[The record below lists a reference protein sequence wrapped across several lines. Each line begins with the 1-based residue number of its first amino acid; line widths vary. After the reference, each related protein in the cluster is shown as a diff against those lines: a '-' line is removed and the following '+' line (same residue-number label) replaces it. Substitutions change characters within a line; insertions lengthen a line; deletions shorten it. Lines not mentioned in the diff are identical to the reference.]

1 MAAKD
6 QPGKSTKMVW
16 RSCLKCST
24 RLSELCYDTHTL
36 CEACRNKVCDLNSF
50 CEECESWTPEFRKLY
65 LRNKR
70 MLYLK
75 RVSKKNAKSKAKSP
89 PQVDDAA
96 STASQESLV
105 SPPVVILPLDP
116 QLVDS
121 DLSLADLQNIQN
133 VDNVVEVQFQPVSTL
148 PPPPATVSFNAGLMN
163 SAFEKINDMMEVFKE
178 FRPLLRDLGSARRSP
193 TAGSSDIDRPNPIDK
208 VSDMAPQGPV
218 VAPQSPD
225 MAPGPSSASYDPHAL
240 GSSRHDAPRDDMFV
254 SPRGGVDKGE
264 HVPVGIRHVSP
275 STSPSHQER
284 LRDELESVHTEI
296 SHIREI
302 NDFCRARG
310 RAPPDHSLS

>member
-1 MAAKD
+1 MAVKD

-24 RLSELCYDTHTL
+24 RVSELCYDTHTL
-36 CEACRNKVCDLNSF
+36 CEACRNKVCDLNYF

-70 MLYLK
+70 TLYLK

-96 STASQESLV
+96 STALQESLV

-121 DLSLADLQNIQN
+121 ELSLAELGNIQT
-133 VDNVVEVQFQPVSTL
+133 VDNVVEVQFQPVST
-148 PPPPATVSFNAGLMN
+148 PPPTPPPASVTFNAGLMN

-178 FRPLLRDLGSARRSP
+178 FRPLLREHLGSARRSP
-193 TAGSSDIDRPNPIDK
+193 TAGPSDIDRPNPLDK
-208 VSDMAPQGPV
+208 VSDIRYGPPR
-218 VAPQSPD
+218 AQLWPPRAQIWLL
-225 MAPGPSSASYDPHAL
+225 DP
-240 GSSRHDAPRDDMFV
+240 P
-254 SPRGGVDKGE
+254 
-264 HVPVGIRHVSP
+264 
-275 STSPSHQER
+275 R
-284 LRDELESVHTEI
+284 LRMTLMPWVLADMMHLAMTYSFLHVVEWTRESMCLMGFAMCRLLHPLRTRNV
-296 SHIREI
+296 SGMNWRE
-302 NDFCRARG
+302 FTPKFPR
-310 RAPPDHSLS
+310 

>member
-70 MLYLK
+70 TLYLK

-89 PQVDDAA
+89 PSGGWCCQYSFTGVPC
-96 STASQESLV
+96 V
-105 SPPVVILPLDP
+105 SSILPLEP

-121 DLSLADLQNIQN
+121 DLNLAELGNIQT
-133 VDNVVEVQFQPVSTL
+133 VDNVVEVQFQQ
-148 PPPPATVSFNAGLMN
+148 PPTP
-163 SAFEKINDMMEVFKE
+163 
-178 FRPLLRDLGSARRSP
+178 
-193 TAGSSDIDRPNPIDK
+193 
-208 VSDMAPQGPV
+208 
-218 VAPQSPD
+218 
-225 MAPGPSSASYDPHAL
+225 
-240 GSSRHDAPRDDMFV
+240 SRHRVF
-254 SPRGGVDKGE
+254 
-264 HVPVGIRHVSP
+264 
-275 STSPSHQER
+275 
-284 LRDELESVHTEI
+284 
-296 SHIREI
+296 
-302 NDFCRARG
+302 
-310 RAPPDHSLS
+310 

>member
-36 CEACRNKVCDLNSF
+36 CETCRNKVCDLNSF

-75 RVSKKNAKSKAKSP
+75 RVSKRNAKSKAKSP
-89 PQVDDAA
+89 PEVDDNA
-96 STASQESLV
+96 STASKESRV

-121 DLSLADLQNIQN
+121 ELNLAELGSIQT
-133 VDNVVEVQFQPVSTL
+133 VDNIVEVQFQPVSTT
-148 PPPPATVSFNAGLMN
+148 PPPPPSPPASVPFNASIMN
-163 SAFEKINDMMEVFKE
+163 SAFEKLNDMMDAFKE
-178 FRPLLRDLGSARRSP
+178 FRPLLREHLGSARRSP
-193 TAGSSDIDRPNPIDK
+193 AAGPSDINRPNPLAK
-208 VSDMAPQGPV
+208 VSDMAPQGPDM
-218 VAPQSPD
+218 APQSPD
-225 MAPGPSSASYDPHAL
+225 VAPGPSTATYDPHGL
-240 GSSRHDAPRDDMFV
+240 GSMMHPVMTCSFLHVVEWTGESMGLMGVAMCRLPQLLRTRNDSGMSWRESTPKFPR
-254 SPRGGVDKGE
+254 
-264 HVPVGIRHVSP
+264 
-275 STSPSHQER
+275 
-284 LRDELESVHTEI
+284 
-296 SHIREI
+296 
-302 NDFCRARG
+302 
-310 RAPPDHSLS
+310 

>member
-24 RLSELCYDTHTL
+24 RLSEL
-36 CEACRNKVCDLNSF
+36 ACRNKVCDLYSF

-70 MLYLK
+70 TLYLK

-96 STASQESLV
+96 STASQESVV

-121 DLSLADLQNIQN
+121 
-133 VDNVVEVQFQPVSTL
+133 
-148 PPPPATVSFNAGLMN
+148 
-163 SAFEKINDMMEVFKE
+163 
-178 FRPLLRDLGSARRSP
+178 
-193 TAGSSDIDRPNPIDK
+193 
-208 VSDMAPQGPV
+208 
-218 VAPQSPD
+218 
-225 MAPGPSSASYDPHAL
+225 
-240 GSSRHDAPRDDMFV
+240 
-254 SPRGGVDKGE
+254 
-264 HVPVGIRHVSP
+264 
-275 STSPSHQER
+275 
-284 LRDELESVHTEI
+284 
-296 SHIREI
+296 
-302 NDFCRARG
+302 
-310 RAPPDHSLS
+310 

>member
-16 RSCLKCST
+16 RSCLKYST
-24 RLSELCYDTHTL
+24 RLSELCYDMHTL

-70 MLYLK
+70 TLYLK

-96 STASQESLV
+96 STASQQSLV

-121 DLSLADLQNIQN
+121 ELSLAELGNIQT
-133 VDNVVEVQFQPVSTL
+133 VDNVVEVQFQPVSTTA
-148 PPPPATVSFNAGLMN
+148 PPPPPS
-163 SAFEKINDMMEVFKE
+163 
-178 FRPLLRDLGSARRSP
+178 RQRD
-193 TAGSSDIDRPNPIDK
+193 
-208 VSDMAPQGPV
+208 
-218 VAPQSPD
+218 
-225 MAPGPSSASYDPHAL
+225 
-240 GSSRHDAPRDDMFV
+240 F
-254 SPRGGVDKGE
+254 
-264 HVPVGIRHVSP
+264 
-275 STSPSHQER
+275 
-284 LRDELESVHTEI
+284 
-296 SHIREI
+296 
-302 NDFCRARG
+302 
-310 RAPPDHSLS
+310 